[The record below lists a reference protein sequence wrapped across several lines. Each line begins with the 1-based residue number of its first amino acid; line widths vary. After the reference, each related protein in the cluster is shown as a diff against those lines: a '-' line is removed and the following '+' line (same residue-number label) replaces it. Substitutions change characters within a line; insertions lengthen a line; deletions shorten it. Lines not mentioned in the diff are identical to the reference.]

1 MQRNGNRFHCEML
14 QCNRMFITRPYC
26 AGRKGI
32 TMSQQ
37 LQISS
42 VFSVL
47 ALAALC
53 IVASTTDHFGGA
65 ANTAPTLVQA
75 EMVPGLPG

>member
-1 MQRNGNRFHCEML
+1 
-14 QCNRMFITRPYC
+14 
-26 AGRKGI
+26 
-32 TMSQQ
+32 MSQQ

-53 IVASTTDHFGGA
+53 IVASTSNHFGGA
-65 ANTAPTLVQA
+65 ASTGPDLVQA
-75 EMVPGLPG
+75 ERAPGLLPG

>member
-1 MQRNGNRFHCEML
+1 
-14 QCNRMFITRPYC
+14 
-26 AGRKGI
+26 
-32 TMSQQ
+32 MSQQ

-53 IVASTTDHFGGA
+53 IVASTSDHFGSA
-65 ANTAPTLVQA
+65 TNVAPASPVDFVQA
-75 EMVPGLPG
+75 ETAPGLPG

>member
-1 MQRNGNRFHCEML
+1 
-14 QCNRMFITRPYC
+14 
-26 AGRKGI
+26 
-32 TMSQQ
+32 MSQQ

-65 ANTAPTLVQA
+65 ANTSPALVQA
-75 EMVPGLPG
+75 EAVPGLPG